1 MTKTETPPVA
11 APSGPAAPPAALAAL
26 TGLVS
31 ALIAAA
37 AASWLARPETYP
49 DHLRPD
55 AETGSLFNLVD
66 PTTASW
72 SLLALGSGGVLLSL
86 AIARATRASRAA
98 CVAAA
103 TLGGVHLLLFTDLTL
118 LVTMGYATAIL
129 GPPALLLY
137 LGAAAVRSPALRWV
151 VAGLVA
157 AAVTVALALGADGAA
172 AEEFWRG
179 LGSGLRRA
187 GVGMIL
193 NLVAF
198 GGGVAWAL
206 LALRLSGLRWW
217 GDRPASTTY
226 VAPRRDWG
234 WWVTLLAALGPAPY
248 AAIRMTWLT
257 PWPAFTNGGDLDAEP
272 GMRVF
277 GICLGLAAIGAIV
290 LTLGLLARWGTVYPH
305 WMPGKGGRPVSPS
318 WPALAAVGAGLAI
331 TVAGRAT
338 VQMGLVGEETEMP
351 VVEILVLMPFPIW
364 GPLLVAAG
372 VAYHRRRH
380 PAQGAAGAL
389 APASVSG

>member
-1 MTKTETPPVA
+1 MTNTETVPA
-11 APSGPAAPPAALAAL
+11 ASLGRSAPPAALAAL
-26 TGLVS
+26 TGVVS
-31 ALIAAA
+31 ALIAVAA
-37 AASWLARPETYP
+37 GSWLARPETYP

-55 AETGSLFNLVD
+55 AGTGSMFELVD
-66 PTTASW
+66 PTAGSW
-72 SLLALGSGGVLLSL
+72 LLLVLGIGGVLLSL
-86 AIARATRASRAA
+86 GIARASRGSRAA

-137 LGAAAVRSPALRWV
+137 LGAAAVRSPTLRWV

-157 AAVTVALALGADGAA
+157 AAVAVAVALGADAAA

-187 GVGMIL
+187 GIGMIL

-198 GGGVAWAL
+198 AAGVAWAL
-206 LALRLSGLRWW
+206 LALRVSGLRWW
-217 GDRPASTTY
+217 GERPAATTY
-226 VAPRRDWG
+226 VRSRRDWG
-234 WWVTLLAALGPAPY
+234 WWVTLLAALGPLPY
-248 AAIRMTWLT
+248 AAVRMTWLT
-257 PWPAFTNGGDLDAEP
+257 PWPAFTNGGDLDAQA

-277 GICLGLAAIGAIV
+277 GICLGLAAIGASV
-290 LTLGLLARWGTVYPH
+290 LTLGLLARWGTTYPR
-305 WMPGKGGRPVSPS
+305 WMPGKGGRPVSPG
-318 WPALAAVGAGLAI
+318 WPALTAIGAGLAI

-338 VQMGLVGEETEMP
+338 VQMGLADEDTEIALA
-351 VVEILVLMPFPIW
+351 EILLLMPFPVW

-380 PAQGAAGAL
+380 PSHVVVGDAV
-389 APASVSG
+389 PASVSG